1 MAIKP
6 IMTYLRRPFSSLG
19 CPTLDTS
26 GLFTPLQHHHFP
38 TYSTAM
44 EYLPRDMSSDHMTAP
59 SQWQSIVGLDRAPL
73 TKEKGHEQPL

>member
-1 MAIKP
+1 
-6 IMTYLRRPFSSLG
+6 MTPEASFGNQANHDLFT
-19 CPTLDTS
+19 CPPLDTS